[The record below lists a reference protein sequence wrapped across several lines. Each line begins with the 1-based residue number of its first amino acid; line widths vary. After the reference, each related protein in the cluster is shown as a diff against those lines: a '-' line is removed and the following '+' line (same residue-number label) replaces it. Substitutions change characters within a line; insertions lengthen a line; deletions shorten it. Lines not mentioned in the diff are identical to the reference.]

1 MGGYQIIDLKN
12 INFVSGTGQ
21 TVAGV
26 YDLLKANRKAV
37 LLTNIVIGGAEYRDT
52 FIELK
57 AGNTPSDGSIYTGSC
72 YGHALVI
79 SNKDLVKF
87 TKA

>member
-37 LLTNIVIGGAEYRDT
+37 LLTNIVIGGTEYKDT
-52 FIELK
+52 FVELSG
-57 AGNTPSDGSIYTGSC
+57 ATYTGTC
-72 YGHALVI
+72 YGHTLTI
-79 SNKDLVKF
+79 TSSDLVTF
-87 TKA
+87 TQN

>member
-37 LLTNIVIGGAEYRDT
+37 LLTNIVIGGTEYKDT
-52 FIELK
+52 FVELSG
-57 AGNTPSDGSIYTGSC
+57 ATYTGTC
-72 YGHALVI
+72 YGHTLTITSA
-79 SNKDLVKF
+79 DLVTF
-87 TKA
+87 TQN

>member
-21 TVAGV
+21 TIAGI
-26 YDLLKANRKAV
+26 YHLLDANQKVV
-37 LLTNIVIGGAEYRDT
+37 LLTNIVIDGTPYRDT

-57 AGNTPSDGSIYTGSC
+57 GGTITGTC
-72 YGHALVI
+72 YGYTLTITGA
-79 SNKDLVKF
+79 DLVTF
-87 TKA
+87 TKK

>member
-26 YDLLKANRKAV
+26 YDLLEANQKVV
-37 LLTNIVIGGAEYRDT
+37 LLTNIVIGGTPYKDT
-52 FIELK
+52 FIELDK
-57 AGNTPSDGSIYTGSC
+57 RPFTGTC
-72 YGHALVI
+72 YGYTLKITSA
-79 SNKDLVKF
+79 DLVTF
-87 TKA
+87 TKN

>member
-21 TVAGV
+21 TVAGI
-26 YDLLKANRKAV
+26 YDLLNANRKVV
-37 LLTNIVIGGAEYRDT
+37 LLTNIVIDGAWHRDT
-52 FIELK
+52 FVELK
-57 AGNTPSDGSIYTGSC
+57 AGNTPSDGNIYTGSC

>member
-21 TVAGV
+21 TVAGI

-37 LLTNIVIGGAEYRDT
+37 LLTNIVIGGTKYRDT

-57 AGNTPSDGSIYTGSC
+57 GATFTGTC
-72 YGHALVI
+72 YGYTLTITNA
-79 SNKDLVKF
+79 DLVTF
-87 TKA
+87 TQN